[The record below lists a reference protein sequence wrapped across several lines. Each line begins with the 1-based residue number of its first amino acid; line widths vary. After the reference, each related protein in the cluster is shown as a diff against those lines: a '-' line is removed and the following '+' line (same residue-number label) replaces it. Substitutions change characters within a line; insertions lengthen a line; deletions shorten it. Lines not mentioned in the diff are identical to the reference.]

1 MIKKKQ
7 LSFDKELFKRSVE
20 YSRLFRDTNGNLSF
34 PRQNGDYDE
43 RN

>member
-20 YSRLFRDTNGNLSF
+20 YNVRTMYRREMGEATK
-34 PRQNGDYDE
+34 
-43 RN
+43 